1 MPPDAP
7 GLQGKRVLSEAQCP
21 RSGRGPKPA
30 RPVAAMPSIRVHA
43 NQSLALE
50 SGPVHI
56 GLDPGHEV
64 PEHGKNMTAKARLE

>member
-7 GLQGKRVLSEAQCP
+7 GPQGKQVVSEAQRS

-30 RPVAAMPSIRVHA
+30 LPAAAMPPIRAHA